1 MRASKLALIH
11 MLDIN
16 YIRENVEKVKEAAKN
31 KQHDPAI
38 VDEVLALSQKRVGLI
53 QRTEEL
59 RQERNQISKA
69 DSEENRKRGKEIKD
83 ELKELEP
90 GLEEV
95 EKEYKEKLYLIPNVP
110 IDGVPVGKDETK
122 NQVLR
127 KVGEPKKFSFTPKD
141 HVDLGEALG
150 IIDIE
155 NASKISGTRFAY
167 LKGEAALLEFALI
180 IYALGTLTNESKL
193 KEIAKEAGIGDYN
206 TKPFIPVI
214 PPTMIKPEPY
224 VRMARLSPAVEEE
237 RYYLPKDDVY
247 LIGSAEHTLGPLH
260 MDQTLAEKDL
270 PIRYVGFSSSYRR
283 EAGSYGKDTRGL
295 IRVHQF
301 DKVEME
307 TFTVPE
313 DSIKEQNFIVAIQE
327 HLMKSLGLP
336 YQIIVKCTGD
346 MGDPNANAIDIETWM
361 PGQDK
366 YRETHTSDLMTD
378 YQARR
383 LGTKVQRKNGESE
396 YVHMNDATAFAIGRT
411 IVAILENY
419 QQEDGSIE
427 IPEALRPYM
436 GKDKITK
443 SL

>member
-1 MRASKLALIH
+1 

-16 YIRENVEKVKEAAKN
+16 FIKENVDKVRTAVINKHGDGTIVGAALELSEKRT
-31 KQHDPAI
+31 D
-38 VDEVLALSQKRVGLI
+38 LI
-53 QRTEEL
+53 QRIEKL

-83 ELKELEP
+83 ELKDLEP
-90 GLEEV
+90 QLDEV
-95 EKEYKEKLYLIPNVP
+95 EKEYKEKLYLIPNIP
-110 IDGVPVGKDETK
+110 IDGVPVGNDETE
-122 NQVLR
+122 NEVLR
-127 KVGEPKKFSFTPKD
+127 KVGEPTKFSFAPKD

-167 LKGEAALLEFALI
+167 LKGDAALLEFALI
-180 IYALGTLTNESKL
+180 MYAMGILTNETKL
-193 KEIAKEAGIGDYN
+193 KEIAKAAGMEGYN

-214 PPTMIKPEPY
+214 PPTMIKPEPF

-237 RYYLPKDDVY
+237 RYHLPKDDVY
-247 LIGSAEHTLGPLH
+247 LVGSAEHTLGPLH
-260 MDQTLAEKDL
+260 MDQTIPEKDL

-313 DSIKEQNFIVAIQE
+313 DGIKEQNFIVAIQE
-327 HLMKSLGLP
+327 YLMKSLGLP
-336 YQIIVKCTGD
+336 YQVIVKCTGD

-383 LGTKVQRKNGESE
+383 LGTKVQRKSGEAE
-396 YVHMNDATAFAIGRT
+396 YVHMNDGTAFAIGRT
-411 IVAILENY
+411 LVAILENY

-436 GKDKITK
+436 GKDKIEQK
-443 SL
+443 

>member
-1 MRASKLALIH
+1 

-16 YIRENVEKVKEAAKN
+16 YIRENTDKVKAAVTN
-31 KQHDPAI
+31 KQGDSSV
-38 VDEVLALSQKRVGLI
+38 VDEVLNVAQKRVGLI
-53 QRTEEL
+53 QRIEEL
-59 RQERNQISKA
+59 RQERNQIAKS
-69 DSEENRKRGKEIKD
+69 DSEENRVRGKEIKD
-83 ELKELEP
+83 ELKDLEP
-90 GLEEV
+90 ELDEV

-110 IDGVPVGKDETK
+110 IDGVPVGKDESE
-122 NQVLR
+122 NEVLR
-127 KVGEPKKFSFTPKD
+127 KVGDPTKFSFTPKD

-167 LKGEAALLEFALI
+167 LKGDAALLEFALI
-180 IYALGTLTNESKL
+180 MYAMGILTNESKL
-193 KEIAKEAGIGDYN
+193 KEIAKEAGMEDYN
-206 TKPFIPVI
+206 TKPFIPVV
-214 PPTMIKPEPY
+214 PPTMIKPEPFT
-224 VRMARLSPAVEEE
+224 RMARLSPEVEEE
-237 RYYLPKDDVY
+237 RYHLAKDDVY

-260 MDQTLAEKDL
+260 MDQTLPEKDL

-327 HLMKSLGLP
+327 YLMKSLGLP
-336 YQIIVKCTGD
+336 YQVIIKCTGD

-378 YQARR
+378 YQSRR
-383 LGTKVQRKNGESE
+383 LGTKVQRKNGEAE
-396 YVHMNDATAFAIGRT
+396 YVHMNDGTAFAIGRT
-411 IVAILENY
+411 LVAIIENY

-427 IPEALRPYM
+427 IPEALRLYM
-436 GKDKITK
+436 GKDKIEEK
-443 SL
+443 